1 MRWPWQWGRAEQR
14 QSQSYTDALTAALF
28 AGAEGTN
35 GTAATTAA
43 LEACSQIY
51 GMCFAAAR
59 IEGASPM
66 IADAITPAC
75 RELIARN
82 LIRRGEDVHLIATGA
97 EGLRLLPAG
106 GWDIRGGAD
115 PADWYVRVDIAAP
128 SGTYTTTVPHA
139 AILHSRYAI
148 DSQLPWRGVPPL
160 GWARSTGALAG
171 RLEAGLADEAGA
183 PAAQLVPVPQDG
195 GDGGDDDPLAELKA
209 DIGKARGRALL
220 IETTAAGYGQGP
232 AGAPRRDWEQRR
244 IGADWPDVLRAT
256 RKDVFENVA
265 AACGVPGV
273 LLDPRAEGTSQR
285 EGLRRF
291 AHLALEPLGEIVGAE
306 LRMKL
311 DAPGL
316 RLNFEAIR
324 AGDLAGRARAV
335 GILRK
340 AGWSKKRAAMIA
352 GLEA

>member
-1 MRWPWQWGRAEQR
+1 MRWPWQWGRAEHR

-28 AGAEGTN
+28 AGAKGTN

-43 LEACSQIY
+43 LEACSQLY

-59 IEGASPM
+59 IEGAPPM

-82 LIRRGEDVHLIATGA
+82 LVRRGEDVHLIATGA
-97 EGLRLLPAG
+97 GGLRLLPAG

-115 PADWYVRVDIAAP
+115 PADWYVRLDIYGP

-139 AILHSRYAI
+139 ATVHCRYAV
-148 DSQLPWRGVPPL
+148 DSALPWRGVPPL

-171 RLEAGLADEAGA
+171 RLEDGLSNEAGGS
-183 PAAQLVPVPQDG
+183 AAYLLPVPQDG
-195 GDGGDDDPLAELKA
+195 GDGGDDDPLKRLKS
-209 DIGKARGRALL
+209 DIALAKGKVTLV
-220 IETTAAGYGQGP
+220 ETTSAGWGEGAGGKP
-232 AGAPRRDWEQRR
+232 ARDWEQKRV
-244 IGADWPDVLRAT
+244 GADWPDVLRAT

-291 AHLALEPLGEIVGAE
+291 AHLAIEPLAELVAAE

-311 DAPGL
+311 DAPSLRFNFDGL
-316 RLNFEAIR
+316 MAS
-324 AGDLAGRARAV
+324 DLAGRARAL
-335 GILRK
+335 GILVK
-340 AGWSKKRAAMIA
+340 SAGFSREQAARIA
-352 GLEA
+352 GLE